1 VNNLVIKLSGEIQSS
16 NFHEWKNE
24 LIGQIQSTNL
34 ELTTDADFAAAELN
48 VKTFR
53 IAEKTLKNA
62 KESAIHQAYDI
73 QELFNAIDE
82 VTEQAR
88 QVRLTLVRQIKKR
101 KSDVK
106 EEIAL
111 EGVNIMKIEI
121 TQQSDNFNLTDNSR
135 FTDKSIFLSKT
146 AGTRGVAGARKA
158 VELLCYQMKD
168 EISKKV
174 LWVESN
180 ATTIDTIPLEHSA
193 LFQDRAYLIGL
204 LPNDLNK
211 TIDDR
216 INTYITN
223 QKIINK
229 KQIIQDETSAELKP
243 MGILETKGVITTLLN
258 SSIDEDI
265 IRALMTCL
273 RLLEDENMR
282 HKDEKN

>member
-1 VNNLVIKLSGEIQSS
+1 MNNLVIKLSGEIQSS

-53 IAEKTLKNA
+53 IAENTLKNA

-73 QELFNAIDE
+73 QELFNAIDQ

-111 EGVNIMKIEI
+111 EGINIMKKEI

-135 FTDKSIFLSKT
+135 FTDKSIFLSKIK
-146 AGTRGVAGARKA
+146 GTRGVVGARRA
-158 VELLCYQMKD
+158 VELLCWQMKD
-168 EISKKV
+168 EISKKA

-204 LPNDLNK
+204 LPHDLNK

-216 INTYITN
+216 IDTYFAN

-229 KQIIQDETSAELKP
+229 KQTIQDETSAELKP
-243 MGILETKGVITTLLN
+243 MGILEAKEVITSLLK
-258 SSIDEDI
+258 SSSDEDI

-273 RLLEDENMR
+273 KLLEDEIR
-282 HKDEKN
+282 RLKDE